1 MTESPVGRLEG
12 DELAAA
18 REALVP
24 RIAAGDVN
32 ALDEFFA
39 LRGVR
44 MVPDGPI
51 EVTPPPATG
60 PATG

>member
-1 MTESPVGRLEG
+1 MTESPVERLEG
-12 DELAAA
+12 EELDAA

-24 RIAAGDVN
+24 RIAGGDVD

-51 EVTPPPATG
+51 EVTPPTATEPATG
-60 PATG
+60 